1 MKRVVGLPGEK
12 LQLRNNGDLVINDA
26 VIPRPAQL
34 SQVRYLPV
42 ALVMDDR
49 SVDCGSGY
57 FVLGDDS
64 MDSEDS
70 RFEGPIPS
78 SWILGRA
85 WFIFQPVTRKGWVN

>member
-12 LQLRNNGDLVINDA
+12 LQLLKNGDIAIKDTV
-26 VIPRPAQL
+26 VPRPKSL
-34 SQVRYLPV
+34 SHIRYLPV
-42 ALVMDDR
+42 ALVLNDQ

-57 FVLGDDS
+57 FVLGDDT

-85 WFIFQPVTRKGWVN
+85 WFIFQPADRMGWVN

>member
-1 MKRVVGLPGEK
+1 MKRVAGLPGEK
-12 LQLRNNGDLVINDA
+12 LRLHRNGDLIIND
-26 VIPRPAQL
+26 VVVPKPASL
-34 SQVRYLPV
+34 NQVRHIPV

-49 SVDCGSGY
+49 PVDCGSGY

-64 MDSEDS
+64 MDSDDS

-85 WFIFQPVTRKGWVN
+85 WFIFHPVARMGWVN